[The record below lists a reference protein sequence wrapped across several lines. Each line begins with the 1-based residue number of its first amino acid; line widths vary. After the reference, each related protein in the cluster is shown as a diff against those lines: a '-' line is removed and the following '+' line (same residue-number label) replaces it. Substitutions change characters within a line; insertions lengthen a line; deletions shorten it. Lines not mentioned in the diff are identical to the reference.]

1 MSGLQEAG
9 YVRTRHTSARHGS
22 AETSAAHPDVRIG
35 VIGAGRIGKIHA
47 ENLTQRVRGTQVVA
61 IADPRLE
68 AARELAGR
76 LHIPRALTDYRAL
89 LADPE
94 IEAVVICS
102 STDTHAQIIA
112 EAAQVR
118 KHIFCEKPIAH
129 DLSRI
134 DEALDV
140 VAAARV
146 KLQIGF
152 NRRFDPSLRRVRE
165 MVAEGKIGQPHIL
178 HITSRDPEPPS
189 IAYERVSG
197 GLFLDMTIHDFDMAR
212 YLLASEPVEIYAMG
226 GVRVDPAT
234 SQSADGEPG
243 RRVRSSMSVL
253 GAIDTAVLTLRF
265 ENGAFATVDNS
276 RKAVYGYDQRVEIL
290 GSGGMLQA
298 VNRIEDS
305 HIYSDAEGVHS
316 ARPLRFFLERYAESF
331 VAEMQAF
338 VQSIRE
344 GHEPP
349 VTGRDGRIAVVMA
362 LAAERSLLE
371 GRPLRLDPS
380 P

>member
-1 MSGLQEAG
+1 M
-9 YVRTRHTSARHGS
+9 
-22 AETSAAHPDVRIG
+22 
-35 VIGAGRIGKIHA
+35 
-47 ENLTQRVRGTQVVA
+47 
-61 IADPRLE
+61 
-68 AARELAGR
+68 
-76 LHIPRALTDYRAL
+76 
-89 LADPE
+89 
-94 IEAVVICS
+94 VICS
-102 STDTHAQIIA
+102 STDTHAQIIV

-243 RRVRSSMSVL
+243 RRVRSSTSVL

-265 ENGAFATVDNS
+265 ENG
-276 RKAVYGYDQRVEIL
+276 
-290 GSGGMLQA
+290 
-298 VNRIEDS
+298 
-305 HIYSDAEGVHS
+305 HS
-316 ARPLRFFLERYAESF
+316 PPWTTAARPFTAMTNGWRSW
-331 VAEMQAF
+331 
-338 VQSIRE
+338 
-344 GHEPP
+344 
-349 VTGRDGRIAVVMA
+349 
-362 LAAERSLLE
+362 AASWDVCSRAHSLT
-371 GRPLRLDPS
+371 
-380 P
+380 

>member
-9 YVRTRHTSARHGS
+9 HVRTRHSSARHSS

-47 ENLTQRVRGTQVVA
+47 ANLTQRVDGTQVIA

-76 LHIPRALTDYRAL
+76 LHIPRALADYRAL

-152 NRRFDPSLRRVRE
+152 NRRFDPSFL
-165 MVAEGKIGQPHIL
+165 P
-178 HITSRDPEPPS
+178 TPPS
-189 IAYERVSG
+189 PYESS
-197 GLFLDMTIHDFDMAR
+197 A
-212 YLLASEPVEIYAMG
+212 G
-226 GVRVDPAT
+226 GVGKDRLWAEM
-234 SQSADGEPG
+234 SARGHDG
-243 RRVRSSMSVL
+243 
-253 GAIDTAVLTLRF
+253 LR
-265 ENGAFATVDNS
+265 A
-276 RKAVYGYDQRVEIL
+276 RP
-290 GSGGMLQA
+290 
-298 VNRIEDS
+298 
-305 HIYSDAEGVHS
+305 
-316 ARPLRFFLERYAESF
+316 RPLR
-331 VAEMQAF
+331 
-338 VQSIRE
+338 
-344 GHEPP
+344 G
-349 VTGRDGRIAVVMA
+349 
-362 LAAERSLLE
+362 
-371 GRPLRLDPS
+371 
-380 P
+380 